1 MENRQVAWP
10 CSRLERSRSGF
21 AHLALISPESGPDRA
36 LDGTKDTWRW
46 LIEMRVNDKCWLIPQ
61 LCSNLLLWQIGH
73 PIWQSHEE

>member
-46 LIEMRVNDKCWLIPQ
+46 LIADAGERQMLAHPAT
-61 LCSNLLLWQIGH
+61 LL
-73 PIWQSHEE
+73 